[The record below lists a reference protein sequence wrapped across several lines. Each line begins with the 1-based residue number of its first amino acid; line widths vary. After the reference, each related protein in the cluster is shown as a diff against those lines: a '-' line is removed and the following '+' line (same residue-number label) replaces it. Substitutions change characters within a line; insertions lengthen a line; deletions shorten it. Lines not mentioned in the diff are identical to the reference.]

1 MAELKAAKTERK
13 PRDMET
19 RGVSERERAWEP
31 PQVLPDP
38 KPQDGYSFRWIRT
51 SLMGNADNVNTSKRF
66 REGWE
71 PVRAED
77 HPELMLVSDQN
88 SKFKEN
94 IEVGGLLLCKT
105 STENVKARNDYYNQM
120 AQRQMDS
127 VDQNYMRD
135 NDPRMPKLNE
145 SRSRVSFGVGTKPE

>member
-1 MAELKAAKTERK
+1 MADGKATERK

-19 RGVSERERAWEP
+19 RDDSERVKSWEP

-38 KPQDGYSFRWIRT
+38 EPQDGYVFRWIRT
-51 SLMGNADNVNTSKRF
+51 SLMGNADNVNASKRF
-66 REGWE
+66 REGWD

-77 HPELMLVSDQN
+77 HPELMLTSDRD
-88 SKFKEN
+88 SAYEGN

-105 STENVKARNDYYNQM
+105 SAENVAARSDYYDQL
-120 AQRQMDS
+120 AKRQVDS

-145 SRSRVSFGVGTKPE
+145 NRSRVTFGGGAKPS

>member
-1 MAELKAAKTERK
+1 MADGKATERK

-19 RGVSERERAWEP
+19 RDDSERVKSWEP

-38 KPQDGYSFRWIRT
+38 VPQDGYVFRWIRT
-51 SLMGNADNVNTSKRF
+51 SLMGNADNVNASKRF

-71 PVRAED
+71 PVNAED
-77 HPELMLVSDQN
+77 HPELMLTSDRN
-88 SKFKEN
+88 SEYKGN

-105 STENVKARNDYYNQM
+105 SAENIAARSDYYEQL
-120 AQRQMDS
+120 AQRQVDS

-145 SRSRVSFGVGTKPE
+145 NRSRVTFGGGTKPS